1 MSAAVDTYRD
11 EMEATYAVDFS
22 RGREP
27 NKARSRFP
35 EYRRRGGAPTRVS
48 GMHCR
53 RNKRWTWGSGRGAKL
68 LNLRA
73 FAGAV
78 AFAAAS
84 IASSVFGIELD
95 MRTIQNR
102 GNANSSAG
110 MGSVPYFYDISATEV
125 TNDQY
130 VEFLGAVG
138 ATNPNGI
145 FDGRMASNVLGGI
158 VQSGSPGG
166 FQYSVKPGFGN
177 RPVTFVSWWSAAR
190 FMNWLHNGELTDP
203 ASLET
208 GSYNLNNATSGAPV
222 PRNPGAT
229 YFLPSLNEWYKAAF
243 HTGGLS
249 STAYTLYGTNSN
261 TQPTAAVTNVTL
273 ANRANFNSANGSL
286 GAIDVGSYTNSGSFY
301 GLFDT
306 MGNVIEMTDTV
317 NTASTTQYR
326 GVGGAWNTTSSN
338 LLAQYSSNPTSI
350 VGLTTTSASNSLG
363 FRVAAVPE
371 PSTYALLAAG
381 MAGLGGFRWLKRRRT
396 AG

>member
-22 RGREP
+22 RDREP
-27 NKARSRFP
+27 TKARSRFP

-53 RNKRWTWGSGRGAKL
+53 RNKRWTWGSGRGAKV

-84 IASSVFGIELD
+84 IASSVLGVTID
-95 MRTIQNR
+95 MRQINNA

-110 MGSVPYFYDISATEV
+110 MGGVPYVYQIGTTEV
-125 TNDQY
+125 TNSQY
-130 VEFLGAVG
+130 AAFLNAVG
-138 ATNPNGI
+138 RSNTNNIYNANMG
-145 FDGRMASNVLGGI
+145 SNALGGI
-158 VQSGSPGG
+158 TQSGTTGS
-166 FQYSVKPGFGN
+166 FQYSVKPGFEA

-190 FMNWLHNGELTDP
+190 FANWLHNGATTNV
-203 ASLET
+203 ASMET
-208 GSYNLNNATSGAPV
+208 GSYILGNATAGAPV
-222 PRNPGAT
+222 PRSAGAT
-229 YFLPSLNEWYKAAF
+229 FVLPTLNEWYKAAF
-243 HTGGLS
+243 HTGGLA

-261 TQPTAAVTNVTL
+261 TQPTATVTDFSL
-273 ANRANFNSANGSL
+273 ANRANFSTVGTGPVA
-286 GAIDVGSYTNSGSFY
+286 VGSYTNSASFY

-306 MGNVIEMTDTV
+306 MGNVIEMTE
-317 NTASTTQYR
+317 TANSTNAQQYR
-326 GVGGAWNTTSSN
+326 GVSGAWNTTTAN
-338 LLAQYSSNPTSI
+338 LLAQYSNNPTSI

-363 FRVAAVPE
+363 FRIAAVPE